1 MFRIPLFIETE
12 RIDRYTVVKW
22 ELTKQVLLSEGMPK
36 MIHGW
41 TLGACLFLTLMVTA
55 GCSHIGHDM
64 ANVHPHRDGIGG
76 DMPQEKIFDTGKVKI
91 NYLDSGF
98 PSAEPLVML
107 HGGAWRWQEYL
118 SLIPSLSQRWHVYAM
133 DLRGNGRSGW
143 VAGHYRLEDFA
154 EDIVTFLRQLN
165 APAVLVGHSL
175 GGAIA
180 LMATARCPEKVKALI
195 IEDAPLDLDT
205 YKKFVDSSRD
215 MFGLWL
221 DLKKSAASE
230 KELSLALADRY
241 KDYPGLT
248 SQWILFF
255 AGCLWALD
263 PTYFDA
269 LLYDFNGFSRGYGA
283 EEIMAKITCPVL
295 FIRGET
301 KLGAVMS
308 DEEISRL
315 TRNFS
320 NVNHVQISGV
330 GHLLHLED
338 RGQAQVLNEM
348 MAFLKRIPK

>member
-1 MFRIPLFIETE
+1 
-12 RIDRYTVVKW
+12 
-22 ELTKQVLLSEGMPK
+22 
-36 MIHGW
+36 
-41 TLGACLFLTLMVTA
+41 
-55 GCSHIGHDM
+55 
-64 ANVHPHRDGIGG
+64 
-76 DMPQEKIFDTGKVKI
+76 MPQEKIFDTGKVKI
-91 NYLDSGF
+91 NYLDSGS

-133 DLRGNGRSGW
+133 DLRGNGRSEW

-154 EDIVTFLRQLN
+154 EDIVAFLRQLN
-165 APAVLVGHSL
+165 APVVLVGHSL

-180 LMATARCPEKVKALI
+180 LMAAAHCPEKVKALI
-195 IEDAPLDLDT
+195 IEDSPLDLDT
-205 YKKFVDSSRD
+205 YKKVVDSSRD

-221 DLKKSAASE
+221 DLKKSASSE
-230 KELSLALADRY
+230 KELSLALADKY
-241 KDYPGLT
+241 KDYPGVT

-255 AGCLWALD
+255 AGCLWSLD

-269 LLYDFNGFSRGYGA
+269 LLYDFNGFTKGYGA
-283 EEIMAKITCPVL
+283 EAIMAKIKCPVL

-301 KLGAVMS
+301 KLGAVMT

-320 NVNHVQISGV
+320 NVNYVQISGA

-348 MAFLKRIPK
+348 MAFLRRIPK

>member
-1 MFRIPLFIETE
+1 M
-12 RIDRYTVVKW
+12 K
-22 ELTKQVLLSEGMPK
+22 K
-36 MIHGW
+36 MTYGW
-41 TLGACLFLTLMVTA
+41 CLGVFLFLILMVTA
-55 GCSHIGHDM
+55 GCSHIGHEP
-64 ANVHPHRDGIGG
+64 ANVSPGKYAIGG

-91 NYLDSGF
+91 NYLDSGS

-118 SLIPSLSQRWHVYAM
+118 TLIPSLSQRWHVYAM

-143 VAGHYRLEDFA
+143 VAGHYRIEDFT
-154 EDIVTFLRQLN
+154 EDIVTFLRQLD

-180 LMATARCPEKVKALI
+180 LMAAAQCPEKVKALI
-195 IEDAPLDLDT
+195 IEDAPLDINI
-205 YKKFVDSSRD
+205 YRKFVDSSRD
-215 MFGLWL
+215 MFNLWL
-221 DLKKSAASE
+221 DLKKSASSE
-230 KELSLALADRY
+230 QELSLALADRY
-241 KDYPGLT
+241 KDYPGVT

-269 LLYDFNGFSRGYGA
+269 LLYDFDGFARGYGA
-283 EEIMAKITCPVL
+283 EGIMAKIKCPVL

-301 KLGAVMS
+301 KLGAVMT
-308 DEEISRL
+308 DDEISWL
-315 TRNFS
+315 KRNYS
-320 NVNHVQISGV
+320 NVHYVQIDGV

-338 RGQAQVLNEM
+338 RGQTPVLNEM